1 VIVTRPPDAHAV
13 KRARDG
19 REETA
24 MTMTWKAMRK
34 ALDRDVV
41 LDRLGLERRTPT
53 GDFFTGLGLFSVGV
67 LVGAGLGLMF
77 APKRGDEMRSA
88 LNEAWRNR
96 GRRDQDFQRDL
107 GMEAPGT
114 APTTVGGH

>member
-1 VIVTRPPDAHAV
+1 
-13 KRARDG
+13 
-19 REETA
+19 
-24 MTMTWKAMRK
+24 MTMTWKAMRR

-41 LDRLGLERRTPT
+41 LDRFGLERRAPL

-77 APKRGDEMRSA
+77 APKRGEEMRSS

-96 GRRDQDFQRDL
+96 GRRSQDFERDL
-107 GMEAPGT
+107 GAEGGMPTPT
-114 APTTVGGH
+114 AGGH